1 MIAVYTKI
9 QKISIFVYMTISTPL
24 IVLNTTKVGDSSLV
38 VHALSPTLGRRS
50 YIVSVGKKGG
60 QAQFQP
66 LNILNA
72 EAVENPKSD
81 LWRLK
86 GISSAHPLSGIRSNM
101 YKNSMTLF
109 MAEVLFRTV
118 RGDAEPGLYE
128 WCERGILTLDA
139 LQSDFANYHLRWLL
153 ELCGALG
160 FTPSPEDLAPFAGEH
175 LRDIQGLMGPFEES
189 LLVPL
194 TGQSRSEIADSLLQY
209 LSAHLETRLNIRS
222 LGVLSELYR

>member
-1 MIAVYTKI
+1 
-9 QKISIFVYMTISTPL
+9 MTVSTPL
-24 IVLNTTKVGDSSLV
+24 IVLNTTKVGDNKLV
-38 VHALSPTLGRRS
+38 VHALSPQLGRRS
-50 YIVSVGKKGG
+50 YIVGVGRKGT
-60 QAQFQP
+60 QALFQP

-72 EAVENPKSD
+72 EAVENPRSE

-86 GISSAHPLSGIRSNM
+86 GVSPARPLAGIRGNM

-109 MAEVLFRTV
+109 MAEVLFRSV

-128 WCERGILTLDA
+128 WCERSILTLDA

-160 FTPSPEDLAPFAGEH
+160 FTPSPEDLTPFAGEH
-175 LRDIQGLMGPFEES
+175 LLDIRKLMGPYEES

-194 TGQSRSEIADSLLQY
+194 SGRSRSEIADCLLQY

-222 LGVLSELYR
+222 LGVLAELYR